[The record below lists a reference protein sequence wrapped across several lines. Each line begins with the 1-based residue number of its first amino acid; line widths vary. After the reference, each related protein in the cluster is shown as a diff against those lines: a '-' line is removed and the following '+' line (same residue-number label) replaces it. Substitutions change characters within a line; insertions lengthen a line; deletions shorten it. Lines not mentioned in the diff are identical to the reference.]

1 MMRSP
6 QLRILVAL
14 LAAGLGAACG
24 ALAGY
29 QLGCAIALRQTQL
42 RLDQYA
48 TRIMEEGQTSTV
60 ESRAVLAKMN
70 ASPYPFCSD
79 SEIAYFRQMVF
90 ESKYLKGAGRMRD
103 GRIDCSTTSGSG
115 NASAA
120 QFKPSFSQRDGTA
133 IYQDLPPFRI
143 GDQTVISVQSGDSFI
158 IYSPFILK
166 TPISSSMHF
175 TMTDVGASTL
185 QTGRLLGDSPQVQG
199 PILTHAGEARADGRA
214 FATRCSPDGE
224 VCITAYVSIPK
235 ALRLEQSN
243 LLAYTVMGALTG
255 SALGFFCSFLYR
267 RSRSMAQ
274 QLRRAIRQDKLGVV
288 YQPIVGL
295 SDRRIVGV
303 EALVRWTDDGD
314 NPVSPDVFVRLAEER
329 GFVGDITALVVRHI
343 LRDFAETLRSHP
355 EFRVSFNVAAADLV
369 DPRLLPMLEQALADA
384 SVAPQSLVIEITESS
399 TARYVPAI
407 MTIRGLRERG
417 FHVHIDDFG
426 TGYSSL
432 AYLQDLA
439 VDAIKIDR
447 TFTKAIGTDSV
458 TVSIL
463 PQILTMVEA
472 LHLDVIVEGIETPE
486 QADYFAGASQ
496 TIYAQGWLF
505 GRPSPADRFLGMLS
519 EQEHSALVA

>member
-1 MMRSP
+1 MLHSLK
-6 QLRILVAL
+6 LRILVTL
-14 LAAGLGAACG
+14 LATGFGAACG

-29 QLGCAIALRQTQL
+29 QLGCAIALRQTQA
-42 RLDQYA
+42 RLDQFA
-48 TRIMEEGQTSTV
+48 QRIMNEGQTSTA

-70 ASPYPFCSD
+70 TSPYAFCSD
-79 SEIAYFRQMVF
+79 TEIAYFRQMVF

-103 GRIDCSTTSGSG
+103 GRIDCSTNPG
-115 NASAA
+115 NGKASTV
-120 QFKPSFSQRDGTA
+120 QFKPAFFQKDGTT
-133 IYQDLPPFRI
+133 IYQNLPPFRI
-143 GDQTVISVQSGDSFI
+143 GDQTVISVQLGDSFVV
-158 IYSPFILK
+158 YSPFVLR
-166 TPISSSMHF
+166 TPISRFMHF
-175 TMTDVGASTL
+175 TITDVDASNL
-185 QTGRLLGDSPQVQG
+185 HAGRLLGDSPQVQG
-199 PILTHAGEARADGRA
+199 PFLIHDGEARADGHT
-214 FATRCSPDGE
+214 FATRCSPDGA
-224 VCITAYVSIPK
+224 VCVTAFSSIPE
-235 ALRLEQSN
+235 ALRLDRSN
-243 LLAYTVMGALTG
+243 LLACTAMGALTG

-267 RSRSMAQ
+267 RSRSLAQ

-303 EALVRWTDDGD
+303 EALARWTDEGGS
-314 NPVSPDVFVRLAEER
+314 PVSPEVFIRLAEER
-329 GFVGDITALVVRHI
+329 GFVGEITELVVRHS
-343 LRDFAETLRSHP
+343 LRDFADTLRSHP
-355 EFRVSFNVAAADLV
+355 DFRVSFNIAAADLL
-369 DPRLLPMLEQALADA
+369 DSRLLPMLERSLADA
-384 SVAPQSLVIEITESS
+384 NVAPQSLAIEITESS
-399 TARYVPAI
+399 TARYVPAM

-463 PQILTMVEA
+463 PQILTMVET
-472 LHLDVIVEGIETPE
+472 LNLDVIVEGIETPE

-505 GRPSPADRFLGMLS
+505 GRPCAAAKLLGTLT
-519 EQEHSALVA
+519 EQEHSVMVA